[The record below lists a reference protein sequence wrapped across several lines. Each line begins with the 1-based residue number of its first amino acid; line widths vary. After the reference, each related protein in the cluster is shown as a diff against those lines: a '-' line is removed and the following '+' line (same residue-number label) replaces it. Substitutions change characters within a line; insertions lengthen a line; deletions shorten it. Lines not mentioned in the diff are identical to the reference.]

1 MEQNEDTMD
10 KMIQEISEVT
20 KGTSDKHDEHLDEMS
35 KPIVYKN
42 ILVLSV
48 ASMLQFSAFNSFAN
62 LQSSLNKAEGLGTTG
77 LALLYAVMMLT
88 SLFITP
94 ITVERISTKWVMIWS
109 MCTYIIYMA
118 TGFYP
123 SWYTVTPASVIIG
136 IGAAHFWL
144 AMPAYVIDIAKRY
157 AYITDTAEQDRVTLF
172 FGIVYAFIYSS
183 NIWGNLFSS
192 IVFRH
197 KDTNNTSEDFESFC
211 GPNYCPYRELNMS
224 MIVPPS
230 QKQVY
235 IFTGFCS
242 GITAFAMVLLIS
254 FLTNVGSRINTS
266 SAICKQIR
274 RVAVHLMTSRNQQFL
289 IVSSIFGGLAS
300 GFVVGDFTSAY
311 TSCPYGIHN
320 VGLVMITFGV
330 SQSLCSAVFGKL
342 NQYTGHIAVYTFGSI
357 IQLSCYIT
365 LLLWKPLPTQYVV
378 VFVLAAMSGLAGA
391 ANEPVI
397 SALHNLYFDNTR
409 DIALSSYRL
418 LSSLGW
424 AISFG
429 YSSWLCSQFKLYILI
444 GVLVLSLLTLI
455 ALDIKHKR
463 DLRQKAKEKDKVGE
477 SLIALPT

>member
-136 IGAAHFWL
+136 IG
-144 AMPAYVIDIAKRY
+144 
-157 AYITDTAEQDRVTLF
+157 
-172 FGIVYAFIYSS
+172 